1 MLLHKICAN
10 LLSVSIV
17 GVVCYLLLPLLV
29 GYVDYL
35 RLLGYIFIV
44 RSLGVIF
51 IVLIVVVYMFVYIFS
66 FKVTH
71 SIIRIANVYMSERK
85 AYRIR
90 RELLIALYDATNGEN
105 WRNNTNWKTYKPL
118 MTWAGVCTDQYS
130 PKTEFSSGEIFW
142 RWKRGVYLNERNPY
156 PSSRLVRKLLFYFI
170 RRGGSFDSGIVY
182 RLSLSNNA
190 LSGQIPVELS
200 KLTSL
205 EELKL
210 EGNPGLYAPSDAEF
224 RAWLANLKEFSI
236 DKLDQIDDSD
246 RAVLIA
252 LYDATNGKNWRKN
265 TNWKT
270 AKPLSG
276 WYGVSTND
284 SGQVI
289 KLSLWDNDLSGQ
301 IPPELGQLENLTLLE
316 LENNGLSGQV
326 PVELGQLTKLQQLWL
341 HNNDLSGQIP
351 PELGQLENLTLLG
364 LQNNGLSGQVPV
376 ELGQLTKLQQ
386 LWLQNNGLSGQVP
399 PELGQLENLT
409 SLWLYNNKLSG
420 QIPPELGQLENLTSL
435 WLYNND
441 LSGQIPPELGQLTKL
456 EELSLRDNKLS
467 GQIPTVLGQLRKLKE
482 LVLYN
487 NALSG
492 GIPVQLGQLDSLE
505 YLGLH
510 NNGLSGPIPVQLG
523 QLTKLQRLALHNNDL
538 SGQIPP
544 ELGQLTKLEELSL
557 RDNKLSGQIPP
568 ELGQLE
574 NLTILYLYNNKLSGQ
589 IPPELGQLTKLEE
602 LSLRY
607 NGLSGQIPPELGQ
620 LENLT
625 RLWLYNNKLS
635 GQIPPELGQLQNLTI
650 LHLYNNGLSGQI
662 PVELSKLTSLEELE
676 LEGNPG
682 LYAPSDAEFRAW
694 LANLKK
700 FSIDNL
706 DQIDDSDRYEE
717 LAAKFEGLMDK
728 LDAVSLVPISDD
740 LDPIDAS
747 DRAALIALYDATN
760 GENWGNN
767 TNWKT
772 DKPLGEWYGVST
784 NDSGQVIE
792 LSLYYNGLSGQIP
805 PELGQLQNLIGLR
818 LYNNKLSGQIPP
830 ELGQLE
836 NLEELR
842 LEGNPGLSAP
852 SDAAFQAWLANLKEF
867 SFDGPDL
874 KEIERLL
881 EGVKSP
887 GDQVEV
893 LAFLKLYL
901 GLTQT
906 LKSVWRS
913 SICDCAA
920 ARWRLRSIWM
930 SFWMACSALVTSLR
944 WSLSV
949 C

>member
-301 IPPELGQLENLTLLE
+301 IPPELGQLENLTE
-316 LENNGLSGQV
+316 
-326 PVELGQLTKLQQLWL
+326 PVALQQRPI
-341 HNNDLSGQIP
+341 GP
-351 PELGQLENLTLLG
+351 
-364 LQNNGLSGQVPV
+364 
-376 ELGQLTKLQQ
+376 
-386 LWLQNNGLSGQVP
+386 
-399 PELGQLENLT
+399 
-409 SLWLYNNKLSG
+409 
-420 QIPPELGQLENLTSL
+420 
-435 WLYNND
+435 
-441 LSGQIPPELGQLTKL
+441 
-456 EELSLRDNKLS
+456 
-467 GQIPTVLGQLRKLKE
+467 
-482 LVLYN
+482 
-487 NALSG
+487 
-492 GIPVQLGQLDSLE
+492 DS
-505 YLGLH
+505 
-510 NNGLSGPIPVQLG
+510 
-523 QLTKLQRLALHNNDL
+523 
-538 SGQIPP
+538 
-544 ELGQLTKLEELSL
+544 
-557 RDNKLSGQIPP
+557 
-568 ELGQLE
+568 
-574 NLTILYLYNNKLSGQ
+574 
-589 IPPELGQLTKLEE
+589 
-602 LSLRY
+602 
-607 NGLSGQIPPELGQ
+607 
-620 LENLT
+620 T
-625 RLWLYNNKLS
+625 R
-635 GQIPPELGQLQNLTI
+635 
-650 LHLYNNGLSGQI
+650 
-662 PVELSKLTSLEELE
+662 V
-676 LEGNPG
+676 
-682 LYAPSDAEFRAW
+682 RAV
-694 LANLKK
+694 
-700 FSIDNL
+700 
-706 DQIDDSDRYEE
+706 DQIRRVV
-717 LAAKFEGLMDK
+717 A
-728 LDAVSLVPISDD
+728 
-740 LDPIDAS
+740 
-747 DRAALIALYDATN
+747 
-760 GENWGNN
+760 
-767 TNWKT
+767 
-772 DKPLGEWYGVST
+772 
-784 NDSGQVIE
+784 
-792 LSLYYNGLSGQIP
+792 
-805 PELGQLQNLIGLR
+805 
-818 LYNNKLSGQIPP
+818 
-830 ELGQLE
+830 
-836 NLEELR
+836 
-842 LEGNPGLSAP
+842 
-852 SDAAFQAWLANLKEF
+852 
-867 SFDGPDL
+867 
-874 KEIERLL
+874 
-881 EGVKSP
+881 
-887 GDQVEV
+887 
-893 LAFLKLYL
+893 
-901 GLTQT
+901 
-906 LKSVWRS
+906 
-913 SICDCAA
+913 
-920 ARWRLRSIWM
+920 
-930 SFWMACSALVTSLR
+930 
-944 WSLSV
+944 
-949 C
+949 